1 METLT
6 IDNLNVVIDLLK
18 KDRERNISILNFI
31 ETYAHQSYERVG
43 NSVLLR
49 GVSDH
54 PWVFISSDSRAEL
67 RQLAARLTKEDINFA
82 AIEDWMISL
91 LTGNRKLAWD
101 LNLIQFI
108 LPKHVHLLKPL
119 YPHVS
124 LNIADAL
131 YIYENSDYQI
141 YLSVEYVE
149 DRISRG
155 PSVAIYEKDR
165 LVAWALT
172 QDDGAIGFLHVLES
186 HRKKGY
192 GHQIILGLSE
202 QLKNQGKRPFAY
214 IKKENSRSIKLF
226 RKLGFIEQK
235 QIHWFKL
242 A

>member
-1 METLT
+1 MEALT
-6 IDNLNVVIDLLK
+6 IDDFNVVIDLLK
-18 KDRERNISILNFI
+18 KDRERNINILNFI

-54 PWVFISSDSRAEL
+54 LWVFISSNSQAEL
-67 RQLAARLTKEDINFA
+67 RQLAARLTKEDIYFA
-82 AIEDWMISL
+82 AIEDWMVSL
-91 LTGNRKLAWD
+91 LIGNRKIAWD
-101 LNLIQFI
+101 LNLIQYI
-108 LPKHVHLLKPL
+108 LPKHVLLPKPM
-119 YPHVS
+119 YPHLA
-124 LNIADAL
+124 LNIDDAL
-131 YIYENSDYQI
+131 YVCENSDYQD
-141 YLSVEYVE
+141 YFSVEYVE

-155 PSVAIYEKDR
+155 PSAAIYEKDQ

-192 GHQIILGLSE
+192 AYQVALGLSE
-202 QLKNQGKRPFAY
+202 QLRSRGRRPFAY

>member
-6 IDNLNVVIDLLK
+6 TDNLDVVIDLLK
-18 KDRERNISILNFI
+18 KDRERNINILNFI
-31 ETYAHQSYERVG
+31 ERYAHDSYERVG

-54 PWVFISSDSRAEL
+54 PWVFISSNSRAEL
-67 RQLAARLTKEDINFA
+67 TQLAERLTEEDSYFA
-82 AIEDWMISL
+82 AIEDWMISHL
-91 LTGNRKLAWD
+91 IGNRKVAWD
-101 LNLIQFI
+101 LDMIQFI
-108 LPKHVHLLKPL
+108 LPEHVLLPRPL
-119 YPHVS
+119 YPNLA
-124 LNIADAL
+124 LNIDDAL
-131 YIYENSDYQI
+131 YVYENSDYQD

-155 PSVAIYEKDR
+155 PSAAIYEKDQ

-192 GHQIILGLSE
+192 GYQITLGLSE
-202 QLKNQGKRPFAY
+202 QLRSRGKRPFAY
-214 IKKENSRSIKLF
+214 IKKENTSSLKLF

-235 QIHWFKL
+235 QIHWLQL